1 MTQKSWLKSQAKS
14 ETEDLFSKKTKSCHK
29 QGLAQVFALKSLGK

>member
-1 MTQKSWLKSQAKS
+1 MTQKAWLKSQAKS

-29 QGLAQVFALKSLGK
+29 QGLAQVFG